1 MNHGSSLLLRLRREV
16 AERKWIVWVAL
27 LFALLAAVSVGITL
41 LVPHHDVNTFLQY
54 GEKANGRES
63 AP

>member
-1 MNHGSSLLLRLRREV
+1 MNRRSLLPLWLRREV

-27 LFALLAAVSVGITL
+27 AFVLLAAVSVGVTL
-41 LVPHHDVNTFLQY
+41 LVPHHAVNTFLQY

>member
-1 MNHGSSLLLRLRREV
+1 VNRSSVLLLWLRREA

-27 LFALLAAVSVGITL
+27 LFVVLAGVSIGVTL
-41 LVPHHDVNTFLQY
+41 LVPHHVVNTFLQY
-54 GEKANGRES
+54 GEQANGRES

>member
-1 MNHGSSLLLRLRREV
+1 MNHRSPLLLWLRREV

-27 LFALLAAVSVGITL
+27 LFVALAAVSIGITL
-41 LVPHHDVNTFLQY
+41 LAPHHAVNTFLQY

>member
-1 MNHGSSLLLRLRREV
+1 MSHRSSLLLRLRREI
-16 AERKWIVWVAL
+16 AERKWIVWVAV
-27 LFALLAAVSVGITL
+27 LFVLLAAVSIGITL
-41 LVPHHDVNTFLQY
+41 LVPHHAVNTFLQY